1 VQFYFHAPWISCCNS
16 KKCLKSVYICK
27 RYRKMKSGGPFFG
40 PPGIIP
46 SVDVE
51 GVGCAGVL
59 IVVYQGSD
67 NHGEDL
73 QIS

>member
-1 VQFYFHAPWISCCNS
+1 
-16 KKCLKSVYICK
+16 
-27 RYRKMKSGGPFFG
+27 MKSGGPFFG